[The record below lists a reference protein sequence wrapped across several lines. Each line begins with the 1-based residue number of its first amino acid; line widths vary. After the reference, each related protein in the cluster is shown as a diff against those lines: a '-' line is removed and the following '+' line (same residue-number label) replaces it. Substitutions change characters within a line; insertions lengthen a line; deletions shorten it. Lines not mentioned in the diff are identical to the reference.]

1 MEGEAEV
8 VVVFPVGAFLLWR
21 VVLGGR
27 RSISIGKGG
36 KGGGVGM
43 GMGEGAEEREE
54 GERGKRAGEGRRGH
68 QHANIENRTC
78 CRIER

>member
-1 MEGEAEV
+1 MAVVVEGEGEV
-8 VVVFPVGAFLLWR
+8 VVVFPVGAFFLRR

-43 GMGEGAEEREE
+43 GMG
-54 GERGKRAGEGRRGH
+54 
-68 QHANIENRTC
+68 
-78 CRIER
+78 